1 MDFKDRIIKI
11 GIKNAKIAELMNCSP
26 TYLSNMIQGNNNMT
40 EAKQEQLNDILTQY
54 ENLGL

>member
-11 GIKNAKIAELMNCSP
+11 GIKNTKIAELMNCSP

-40 EAKQEQLNDILTQY
+40 EAKQEQLNDILTRY
-54 ENLGL
+54 EQIEI

>member
-11 GIKNAKIAELMNCSP
+11 GIKNTKIAELMSCSP

-40 EAKQEQLNDILTQY
+40 EAKQEQLNDILTRY
-54 ENLGL
+54 EQIEI

>member
-11 GIKNAKIAELMNCSP
+11 GIKNTKIAELMNCSN
-26 TYLSNMIQGNNNMT
+26 TYFSNLLRGDKNMT

-54 ENLGL
+54 ESLGL

>member
-11 GIKNAKIAELMNCSP
+11 GIKNTKIAELMGCSP

-54 ENLGL
+54 ESLGL

>member
-11 GIKNAKIAELMNCSP
+11 GVKNTKIAELMGCSK